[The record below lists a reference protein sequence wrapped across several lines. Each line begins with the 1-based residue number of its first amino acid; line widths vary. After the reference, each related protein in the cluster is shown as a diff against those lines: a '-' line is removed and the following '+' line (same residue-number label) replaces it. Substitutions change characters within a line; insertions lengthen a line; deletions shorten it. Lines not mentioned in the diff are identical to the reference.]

1 MFLRHQKATSKSLEK
16 RAKQQNVSLNDN
28 TWRMRK
34 KRDVTEEKSVR
45 SCQVSGQM
53 LHEIHAQ
60 HQQHLEQFRGIHIK
74 RHTHTHTHNILLFMV
89 IVRATSYLFL
99 YMDLECKIY
108 FWNLKLKFQYII
120 VCLIMVTFF
129 FKNVRFLTFQLIL
142 LINILKWRGTKK
154 HAECPGSADV
164 CLYRCC
170 SEVCFYRAG
179 FLRTHSWHAV
189 GQFVTQ
195 LVQFLQMSFPS
206 NPAPVNTVFTS
217 RRCCP
222 RCTSA
227 ALEIKL
233 QHKDDGE

>member
-1 MFLRHQKATSKSLEK
+1 MTTHGEWEKNETWRRRRAWEAARWADRCSMRSTLNISNIWSSLEEYISK
-16 RAKQQNVSLNDN
+16 D
-28 TWRMRK
+28 T
-34 KRDVTEEKSVR
+34 
-45 SCQVSGQM
+45 
-53 LHEIHAQ
+53 
-60 HQQHLEQFRGIHIK
+60 
-74 RHTHTHTHNILLFMV
+74 HTHTHTHNILLFMV